1 MQIKTTSYHFIPI
14 KMAIAERTK
23 LKMRENN
30 RWLEKLEP
38 FFFFLP
44 VGMNN
49 GKTAVENDTVIPQ
62 KAKSSFP
69 IWASISA

>member
-1 MQIKTTSYHFIPI
+1 MIGEIR
-14 KMAIAERTK
+14 A
-23 LKMRENN
+23 L
-30 RWLEKLEP
+30 

-69 IWASISA
+69 I